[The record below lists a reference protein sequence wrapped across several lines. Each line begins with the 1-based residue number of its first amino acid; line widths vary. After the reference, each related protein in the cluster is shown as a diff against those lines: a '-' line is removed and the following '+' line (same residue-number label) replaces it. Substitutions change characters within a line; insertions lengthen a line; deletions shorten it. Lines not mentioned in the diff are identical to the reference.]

1 MSCSTT
7 VTDVIKAEVNFGL
20 IFVTISGKGAIKGVT
35 SYTTLKLI
43 ACTIIFVIPLR
54 IV

>member
-1 MSCSTT
+1 MSSSTT

-20 IFVTISGKGAIKGVT
+20 IFVANAEKKGIKGVT

-43 ACTIIFVIPLR
+43 ACTLIFVIPLR